1 MTKSEKLN
9 LIAEKISQCQKC
21 PELANCRTQTVPG
34 NGNAEAHIVFCGEAP
49 GMTEDQKGVPF
60 CGKSG
65 TLLTNILAA
74 CELSREKNVFI
85 TNICKCRPPGNR
97 TPTPDESKNCRGFLD
112 LQLKVIAP
120 KFIVCLGSTAAQNLL
135 GITTPITQIR
145 GKWHEYQ
152 GIRVLPTYHPAFLL
166 RQPKYKAEVW
176 RDFQLLLKEI

>member
-97 TPTPDESKNCRGFLD
+97 TPTTDESLILAYLAMTLIGEF
-112 LQLKVIAP
+112 AP
-120 KFIVCLGSTAAQNLL
+120 LMGNLTYSGG
-135 GITTPITQIR
+135 GIGATIFGLVQDWILPLALIGLLI
-145 GKWHEYQ
+145 YV
-152 GIRVLPTYHPAFLL
+152 VLTFVG
-166 RQPKYKAEVW
+166 RKK
-176 RDFQLLLKEI
+176 